1 MNEDF
6 DSYFIKL
13 PSDEKVLPDKDWIL
27 ELTDKE
33 IKRRADARSAL
44 ENIQNDSLDLYIL
57 NHEARTKNVKRRS
70 RYEHSFIQNDVKFTE
85 LDAIKRDEEFR
96 SERRKRIFQEEYTF
110 DTETFMT
117 DRKIAKGQILQKLR
131 ENSDT

>member
-13 PSDEKVLPDKDWIL
+13 PDDEKVLPDKDWIL

-33 IKRRADARSAL
+33 IKRRADARNAL

-57 NHEARTKNVKRRS
+57 NHEARTRNVKRRS

-85 LDAIKRDEEFR
+85 SDAIKRDEEFK
-96 SERRKRIFQEEYTF
+96 SERHKRIFQEEYTF

-117 DRKIAKGQILQKLR
+117 DRKIGKGQILQKLR